1 VVLRLG
7 GLLLLLRLV
16 HEAADRAL
24 PGTGALGV
32 LGQET
37 LQVYVL
43 HLAFLY
49 GGVLGPGPLSSYAG
63 SFGFAACFATL
74 FAMLPLLY
82 APAVAWHR
90 WKRAHPR
97 DAIVAVSFLALW
109 FLYEL
114 LARPW

>member
-1 VVLRLG
+1 VLRLG

-16 HEAADRAL
+16 HEGADRAL
-24 PGTGALGV
+24 PGMGTLGL

-49 GGVLGPGPLSSYAG
+49 GGILGPGPLAPYAAR
-63 SFGFAACFATL
+63 FGFAACFGTL
-74 FAMLPLLY
+74 GAMLPVLY
-82 APAVAWHR
+82 APALAWHR
-90 WKRAHPR
+90 FKRAHAR
-97 DAIVAVSFLALW
+97 EATLVVAFLTLW
-109 FLYEL
+109 FLYEF